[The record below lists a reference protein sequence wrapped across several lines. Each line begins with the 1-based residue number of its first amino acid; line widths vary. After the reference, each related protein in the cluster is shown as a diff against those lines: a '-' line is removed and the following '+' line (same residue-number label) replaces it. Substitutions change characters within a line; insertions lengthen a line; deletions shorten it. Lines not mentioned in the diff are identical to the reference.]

1 MTPLDWL
8 LVGLFLAATL
18 GIAAYYARRGSRSTA
33 EFFASGRAMPWWLA
47 GTSMVAT
54 TFAADTPLA
63 VTELVA
69 QSGVSGNWLW
79 WSAALGGVLTVVF
92 FARLW
97 RRSGVLTDVE
107 FVELRYHGQAAAWL
121 RGVKAVYFGLFM
133 NAAIVGWVTL
143 AMETVLDV
151 LFPGMRLF
159 GAERFSL
166 LGLEVGAPMAT
177 VGLLLIL
184 TAAYSLLSGL
194 WGITVTDA
202 FQFVVAMAGSVALA
216 WFALDLPEIGGLGG
230 LVARLPE
237 TTFRFF
243 PVVGREAAE
252 AAGVLALSG
261 PAVVAFLGVQWWA
274 SWYPGAEPG
283 GGGYVAQR
291 MLGTRSERDSVLATL
306 WFTVAHY
313 CVRPWPWIV
322 VALCALVLFPG
333 LADAREGYV
342 LVMRETL
349 PPGLLGLLFASFLAA
364 FMSTISTQLNWGTS
378 YLVHDLYRRFVKRDA
393 PERHYVTVSRL
404 ITFALALVGFVV
416 ATRLESISG
425 AWGLI
430 LSASAGLGLVLILRW
445 YWWRVNAWSELTAT
459 LVPLL
464 LVALQLAGNALGTT
478 APDGT
483 QVPAFSVPF
492 LLDTFPYNLF
502 GVTAITTAAWLL
514 VTFLTRS
521 TDAAVLDAF
530 YRRVRPPGPGWRR
543 VARSHPDLRPD
554 EHLGRLALRWL
565 LGCALVYAALFGM
578 GWLLFG
584 RTMTGL
590 VALVVA
596 ALLLAVLLRELR
608 GTTTESVGS

>member
-1 MTPLDWL
+1 
-8 LVGLFLAATL
+8 
-18 GIAAYYARRGSRSTA
+18 
-33 EFFASGRAMPWWLA
+33 
-47 GTSMVAT
+47 
-54 TFAADTPLA
+54 
-63 VTELVA
+63 LVA

-194 WGITVTDA
+194 WGITGTAAV
-202 FQFVVAMAGSVALA
+202 QCVVAMAGSVALA

-322 VALCALVLFPG
+322 VALCAL
-333 LADAREGYV
+333 
-342 LVMRETL
+342 
-349 PPGLLGLLFASFLAA
+349 
-364 FMSTISTQLNWGTS
+364 
-378 YLVHDLYRRFVKRDA
+378 
-393 PERHYVTVSRL
+393 
-404 ITFALALVGFVV
+404 
-416 ATRLESISG
+416 
-425 AWGLI
+425 
-430 LSASAGLGLVLILRW
+430 
-445 YWWRVNAWSELTAT
+445 
-459 LVPLL
+459 
-464 LVALQLAGNALGTT
+464 
-478 APDGT
+478 
-483 QVPAFSVPF
+483 
-492 LLDTFPYNLF
+492 
-502 GVTAITTAAWLL
+502 
-514 VTFLTRS
+514 
-521 TDAAVLDAF
+521 
-530 YRRVRPPGPGWRR
+530 
-543 VARSHPDLRPD
+543 
-554 EHLGRLALRWL
+554 
-565 LGCALVYAALFGM
+565 
-578 GWLLFG
+578 
-584 RTMTGL
+584 
-590 VALVVA
+590 
-596 ALLLAVLLRELR
+596 
-608 GTTTESVGS
+608 